1 MLPPLPRMLKIMD
14 DDDSGVGAPDGAGGH
29 DARADPGRN
38 LGERRREHGH
48 RRPQPG
54 GERTGAGAG
63 LGRSRRGR
71 GELHVE
77 CEPGA
82 EDCHRAD
89 IGAGT
94 VTITAVDDDVYGPGQ
109 QVTATGTVAGQ
120 PGLEAPYARTLTIT
134 DDDDGGAVPP
144 DLRCRGGGG
153 HQSPPRAHIVPTWMI
168 TQVGRIPVSY

>member
-1 MLPPLPRMLKIMD
+1 M
-14 DDDSGVGAPDGAGGH
+14 
-29 DARADPGRN
+29 
-38 LGERRREHGH
+38 
-48 RRPQPG
+48 
-54 GERTGAGAG
+54 
-63 LGRSRRGR
+63 
-71 GELHVE
+71 
-77 CEPGA
+77 
-82 EDCHRAD
+82 
-89 IGAGT
+89 
-94 VTITAVDDDVYGPGQ
+94 TITAVDDDVYGPGQ